1 MLVRFV
7 VNFSWCVLVV
17 QNLLEESD
25 ASSCFQLTTST
36 VVATVLHAV
45 WHLLMKGFFQYATT
59 GTYTRSCIIP
69 FYKNISSCSGN
80 RHFHEKHTNLAKC
93 WKSCWPDHHM
103 IITHLYSDWEV
114 VWAHCK
120 SICSNMTMHVLFSG
134 VLLDFQTYCIML
146 RSCISVDCTR
156 RLLQDSYAFIIQF
169 SWFVWFNIANNYY
182 S

>member
-36 VVATVLHAV
+36 VVATVLRAV
-45 WHLLMKGFFQYATT
+45 WHLLMKVFFNMLLHILDLASYPYIRTLVVVVAI
-59 GTYTRSCIIP
+59 GI
-69 FYKNISSCSGN
+69 NI
-80 RHFHEKHTNLAKC
+80 HEKHTNLAKC

-103 IITHLYSDWEV
+103 IITHLSSDWEV
-114 VWAHCK
+114 LWAHCK
-120 SICSNMTMHVLFSG
+120 SICSNMTKHVLFSG

-156 RLLQDSYAFIIQF
+156 RLLQDSHAFIIQF
-169 SWFVWFNIANNYY
+169 SWFLWFNIAYNYY